1 LKPVFIVPIILGS
14 RSADDS
20 QEAGS
25 TSEID
30 ETNGNECPLDSLG
43 MEDINQVG
51 TCFDRTFKYIH
62 SYRIQDK

>member
-1 LKPVFIVPIILGS
+1 MPSVETGFIVPIILGS

-30 ETNGNECPLDSLG
+30 ESNGNECPLDSLG

-51 TCFDRTFKYIH
+51 TCFYFIFKYLVIL
-62 SYRIQDK
+62 